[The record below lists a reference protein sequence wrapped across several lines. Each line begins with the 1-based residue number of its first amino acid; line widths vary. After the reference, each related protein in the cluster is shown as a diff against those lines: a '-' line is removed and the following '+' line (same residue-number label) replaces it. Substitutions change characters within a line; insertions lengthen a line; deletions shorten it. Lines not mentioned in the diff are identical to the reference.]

1 MLKEGSMRI
10 GIAHWQGRVSPVFDV
25 SDHLLLI
32 DLENGRE
39 THRENI
45 FLSRRDPLER
55 AKEVARRH
63 IDVLLCGAISKHL
76 LDMLEGIGVATIPFL
91 SGEVDALLAV
101 FHDGRLPDP
110 RFMMPGCRGRRGR
123 LGRRRMNRRRHAR
136 ERHENRGH
144 VSGQR
149 N

>member
-1 MLKEGSMRI
+1 MKLAVPVSRGS
-10 GIAHWQGRVSPVFDV
+10 VSPVFDTAGNLVVVEFDGRREV
-25 SDHLLLI
+25 SRREI
-32 DLENGRE
+32 DLPQGS
-39 THRENI
+39 
-45 FLSRRDPLER
+45 LSDRVNR
-55 AKEVARRH
+55 VAGAG